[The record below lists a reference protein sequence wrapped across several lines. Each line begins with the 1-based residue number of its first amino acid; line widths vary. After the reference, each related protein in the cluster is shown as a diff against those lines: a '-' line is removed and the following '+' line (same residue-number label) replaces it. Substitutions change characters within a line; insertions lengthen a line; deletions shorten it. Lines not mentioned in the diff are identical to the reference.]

1 MDALGDLL
9 VGRVMGFKA
18 IHPARV
24 RRISRLERRGLH
36 VNVVDSSG
44 WLEYLADGPNAD
56 DGYGGISMHYRTLG
70 RTGLRVSDVGF
81 GAMTIGGEI
90 FGATDDQES
99 LRALHHAIDS
109 GMNFI
114 DTADA
119 YGRGHSE
126 ELIAQVLKT
135 RRKEVVLAT
144 KGGNQFTVRQG
155 LRNFDPDYIT
165 SALEA
170 SLKRLQID
178 TIDLYQLHNPSP
190 EVMQRGEIFERL
202 ERFKREGKIRFYG
215 VSLEKTSD
223 GLTAIET
230 GKPDTLQVVYNIL
243 HQDPEDRLFPLAQR
257 ENIGIVARV
266 PLERGVLTGRF
277 KNTAEFAQKDWRRG
291 AFSEEGLA
299 QTQAAVDK
307 LGFLVKGEVSN
318 LAQAALRFIL
328 SNPVVSTVI
337 PGIRTVKQ
345 VQDNLAVSGLI
356 LPESDLA
363 QLRALYRSDFCQLPF
378 H

>member
-1 MDALGDLL
+1 MQ
-9 VGRVMGFKA
+9 
-18 IHPARV
+18 
-24 RRISRLERRGLH
+24 
-36 VNVVDSSG
+36 
-44 WLEYLADGPNAD
+44 
-56 DGYGGISMHYRTLG
+56 YRTLG

-99 LRALHHAIDS
+99 LRALHRALDL

-135 RRKEVVLAT
+135 RRREVILAT

-165 SALEA
+165 SALEQ

-190 EVMQRGEIFERL
+190 EVMRRGEIFDRL
-202 ERFKREGKIRFYG
+202 DRLKREGKIRFYG
-215 VSLEKTSD
+215 ISLEKTAD
-223 GLTAIET
+223 GMVAVET
-230 GKPDTLQVVYNIL
+230 SKPDTLQVVYNLL
-243 HQDPEDRLFPLAQR
+243 HQDPEEQLFLLAQQA
-257 ENIGIVARV
+257 NLGIIARV
-266 PLERGVLTGRF
+266 PLERGVLSGRF
-277 KNTAEFAQKDWRRG
+277 KSAAEFAQMDWRRG
-291 AFSEEGLA
+291 VFPEEGLA
-299 QTQAAVDK
+299 QVQAAVEK
-307 LGFLVKGEVSN
+307 LGFLVTGEVPN
-318 LAQAALRFIL
+318 LAQAALRFVL
-328 SNPVVSTVI
+328 SHPAVSTVI
-337 PGIRTVKQ
+337 PGIRTVRQ
-345 VQDNLAVSGLI
+345 VEDNVAISGKTL
-356 LPESDLA
+356 SADDVA
-363 QLRALYRSDFCQLPF
+363 QVRELYRSEFRHIPL